1 MHFQEL
7 CPIYNNLSYPAHF
20 QALFYF
26 LSGRH
31 QARKY
36 LSKCSG
42 ISRGLSPWN
51 RYAVCNFDSTP
62 LHLSRGLSP
71 YVKTET
77 EPGKNAS
84 TLPELCLCF
93 PARLIAITKAL
104 TSQCITDSMF
114 LLVLTDLRGF
124 LFR

>member
-36 LSKCSG
+36 LFKGSG
-42 ISRGLSPWN
+42 I
-51 RYAVCNFDSTP
+51 
-62 LHLSRGLSP
+62 SRGLSP